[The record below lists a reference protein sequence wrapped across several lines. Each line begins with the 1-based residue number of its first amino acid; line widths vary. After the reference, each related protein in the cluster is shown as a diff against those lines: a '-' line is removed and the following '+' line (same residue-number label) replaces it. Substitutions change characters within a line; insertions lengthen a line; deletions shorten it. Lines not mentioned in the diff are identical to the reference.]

1 MIKNSLIGGWNGG
14 YQAHVRLLGMVN
26 RDILQQNNE
35 LVLRTLRLSR
45 QTLLERYDQG
55 AHYSLVVLIRAPGVD
70 VVLYTAI
77 ENQVAIA
84 VET

>member
-1 MIKNSLIGGWNGG
+1 VLGTQNRHRGSVHSDIWRGPAADLASREVLAVYPVSGWWKT
-14 YQAHVRLLGMVN
+14 RPK
-26 RDILQQNNE
+26 
-35 LVLRTLRLSR
+35 
-45 QTLLERYDQG
+45 LERYDQR